1 MAEKNH
7 RVAVPAL
14 AVMAVISL
22 LPGAARAAKKVAVLT
37 FSGPRGG
44 AATRLVAKAL
54 SRQYRVV
61 SNGAFVSAAKKR
73 GANPR
78 RDKGRVI
85 AARALRVAA
94 YITGSVKRRGARWML
109 QVKVH
114 SGRNGRVMGRT
125 SLPLRS
131 SRVDSIT
138 ARRIPGGLRR
148 GLARAQVGPPLR
160 GRPAVVAST
169 RHRSQPLARR
179 SRPRRIAV
187 RSVPVT
193 RSTPVVR
200 PATAGKA
207 SSRRSFDDGSD
218 VFDSGAGTAAAADP
232 VEDED
237 EDPPGSAVA
246 SGVDSTAGTGDNLG
260 FEVDGAGP
268 ASSGG
273 VAVYQGSGS
282 INQSEEARVTRRG
295 KTRPPWEKLID
306 INVGFM
312 MLQRTFDFNE
322 PIKPA
327 KPLYGKRPSWGIP
340 IIVAE
345 ASIYPLSFF
354 HRGPGATLGIK
365 ARYLRSVYLNSSI
378 QKISQPGYAEPIN
391 TIFSNFEIGLTY
403 RWNILDQAW
412 SPTLKVG
419 ADFGFHAFTIQ
430 YPNHYEIEDRCLPNL
445 AYYYLNLA
453 LVGLEVPFYAT
464 NNFSIGAGAGFDYLL
479 IFSSGEIE
487 RTDQTGYGRSSTG
500 GIEVDGGL
508 FISYKGWSLKLNGFY
523 RRIFFDFDN
532 ACYPV
537 CNAAG
542 GALDIYAG
550 GYVMIGYAY

>member
-322 PIKPA
+322 PIKPQ
-327 KPLYGKRPSWGIP
+327 KPSDYTSGTVP

-345 ASIYPLSFF
+345 GAIYPLSFF

-365 ARYLRSVYLNSSI
+365 ARYLRSIYLR
-378 QKISQPGYAEPIN
+378 SQLTGNAEPVN
-391 TIFSNFEIGLTY
+391 TIISNFEIGLTY

-430 YPNHYEIEDRCLPNL
+430 YQDSNRPLPNL

-542 GALDIYAG
+542 GALDQYKG
-550 GYVMIGYAY
+550 GYIMVGYAY